1 MAEAVRPPRRARS
14 RPKVTAPAP
23 GGARRVLRRRWAEGA
38 TRVWGWP
45 RQAVFTSVFVRPLM
59 VEGGEWGSV
68 SG

>member
-1 MAEAVRPPRRARS
+1 MAEAVRPSRRARS

-23 GGARRVLRRRWAEGA
+23 EGAPGLLRRHWAVGA

-68 SG
+68 SV